1 MDYNKPYDRI
11 DRVNNQIL
19 DILGNI
25 IVKYIDLSYLGFVT
39 FTKVDVSRDLR
50 IAKVYYSVLNQ
61 KLSNDQLNIE
71 LNKLRKPFK
80 KYLGPELTMKHTPD
94 LRFYFDDT
102 YEYTEYV
109 SNLIKKLNKLDK
121 SDN

>member
-1 MDYNKPYDRI
+1 VDYNKPYDRI
-11 DRVNNQIL
+11 DRVNNHIL
-19 DILGNI
+19 DILGDI
-25 IVKYIDLSYLGFVT
+25 LVKHIDLNYLGFVT
-39 FTKVDVSRDLR
+39 FTKIDVSRDLR

-61 KLSNDQLNIE
+61 KFSKDQLNIE
-71 LNKLRKPFK
+71 LNKFRKPFK
-80 KYLGPELTMKHTPD
+80 KYLSSELTMKHTPD

-109 SNLIKKLNKLDK
+109 SSLIKKLNS

>member
-109 SNLIKKLNKLDK
+109 SSLIKKLDK

>member
-11 DRVNNQIL
+11 DRVNNHIL
-19 DILGNI
+19 DILGDI
-25 IVKYIDLSYLGFVT
+25 LVKHIDLNYLGFVT
-39 FTKVDVSRDLR
+39 FTKIDVSRDLR

-61 KLSNDQLNIE
+61 KFSKDQLNIE
-71 LNKLRKPFK
+71 LNKFRKPFK
-80 KYLGPELTMKHTPD
+80 KYLSSELTMKHTPD

-109 SNLIKKLNKLDK
+109 SSLIKKLNS

>member
-1 MDYNKPYDRI
+1 MDHNKPYDRI
-11 DRVNNQIL
+11 DRINNQIL
-19 DILGNI
+19 DILGDI
-25 IVKYIDLSYLGFVT
+25 LIKYIDLSHLGFVT
-39 FTKVDVSRDLR
+39 FTKIAVSRDLR

-61 KLSNDQLNIE
+61 KISKDQLNIE
-71 LNKLRKPFK
+71 INKFRKPFK

-109 SNLIKKLNKLDK
+109 ANLIKKLNK

>member
-1 MDYNKPYDRI
+1 MDHNKPYDRI

-19 DILGNI
+19 DILGSILHKN
-25 IVKYIDLSYLGFVT
+25 IDLSRLGFVT
-39 FTKVDVSRDLR
+39 FTKVDVARDLR
-50 IAKVYYSVLNQ
+50 VAKVFYSVLNQ
-61 KLSNDQLNIE
+61 TLPKKQLNIE
-71 LNKLRKPFK
+71 INKHRKPFK

-109 SNLIKKLNKLDK
+109 STLIKKLKI
-121 SDN
+121 SDNKY

>member
-61 KLSNDQLNIE
+61 KLSNNQLNIE

-94 LRFYFDDT
+94 LRFHFDDT

-109 SNLIKKLNKLDK
+109 SSLIKKLDK

>member
-1 MDYNKPYDRI
+1 MDHNKPYDRI

-19 DILGNI
+19 DILGDI
-25 IVKYIDLSYLGFVT
+25 LVKHIDLSHLGFVT
-39 FTKVDVSRDLR
+39 FTKINVSRDLHL
-50 IAKVYYSVLNQ
+50 AKVFYSVLNQ
-61 KLSNDQLNIE
+61 KFSNDQLYVEI
-71 LNKLRKPFK
+71 NKFRKPFK
-80 KYLGPELTMKHTPD
+80 KYLGLELTMKHTPD

-109 SNLIKKLNKLDK
+109 SSLINKLNK

>member
-1 MDYNKPYDRI
+1 MDHNKPYDRI

-19 DILGNI
+19 DILGDI
-25 IVKYIDLSYLGFVT
+25 LVKHIDLSHLGFIT
-39 FTKVDVSRDLR
+39 FTKIDVSRDLR
-50 IAKVYYSVLNQ
+50 LAKIYYSVLNQ
-61 KLSNDQLNIE
+61 KFSKDNLNIE

-80 KYLGPELTMKHTPD
+80 KFLGPELRIKNTPD
-94 LRFYFDDT
+94 LRFYFDET

-109 SNLIKKLNKLDK
+109 SSLINKLNN

>member
-1 MDYNKPYDRI
+1 MDHNKPYDRI

-19 DILGNI
+19 DILGSILHKN
-25 IVKYIDLSYLGFVT
+25 IDLSRLGFVT

-50 IAKVYYSVLNQ
+50 VAKVFYSVLNQ
-61 KLSNDQLNIE
+61 TLPKKQLNIE
-71 LNKLRKPFK
+71 INKHRKPFK

-109 SNLIKKLNKLDK
+109 STLIKKLKI
-121 SDN
+121 SDNKY